1 MKENSFSFHR
11 AFTHGVYNPDMWT
24 TGGDKLPEH
33 RVTVA
38 GGRQL

>member
-1 MKENSFSFHR
+1 MKENSSVFHR
-11 AFTHGVYNPDMWT
+11 GFTRGVYNPDMWA
-24 TGGDKLPEH
+24 TGGDQLPEH